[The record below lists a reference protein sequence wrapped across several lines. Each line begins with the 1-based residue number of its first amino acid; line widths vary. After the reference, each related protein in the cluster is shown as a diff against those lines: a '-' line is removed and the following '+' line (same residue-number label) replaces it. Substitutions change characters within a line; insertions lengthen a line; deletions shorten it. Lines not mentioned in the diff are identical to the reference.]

1 MSYTLDSTFG
11 SGGKVITDI
20 SGGND
25 SVKSMV
31 LDSSNNIFV
40 AGYGYINVGNNN
52 DFVVVKYDSTGTLDS
67 TFGSGGKVIT
77 DISGGYDNA
86 TSMVLDSNNN
96 IFVAG
101 YGYNSAIGN
110 NDFVVVKYDM
120 TGTID
125 STFGSGGKVITDI
138 NGIYDKAYSMVLDS
152 SNNIFVAGHAGTG
165 TWSNDFVVVKYDMTG
180 TIDTSFGSGGKVITD
195 INGSDDFAYSMVLD
209 SDNNIF
215 VAGSGDNGSNYDFV
229 VVKYTQVLN
238 TTTSN
243 ICFIKGTLVNTDQG
257 NIPIEHLKPNIN
269 TINQKSIQYIT
280 KTFSAD
286 PKLVMVKKHALY
298 KNIPNKDT
306 IMSGFHKI
314 QIDGHLIEAY
324 KLSYINKNVGLV
336 DNTNEPLYN
345 ILMENHEI
353 ISVQNMSVES
363 LHPENIIAKL
373 YKSNLPKDKKNKLIE
388 EISIATK
395 TEDYEK
401 YELIKNYIL

>member
-20 SGGND
+20 SGAYDYGR
-25 SVKSMV
+25 SMV
-31 LDSSNNIFV
+31 LDSNNNIFV
-40 AGYGYINVGNNN
+40 AGNGYTNVGGNNM

-77 DISGGYDNA
+77 DISGSDDYGRSMVLDPNNNIFVAGYGDTNVGGGNNDFVVVKYDL
-86 TSMVLDSNNN
+86 TGTLDSTFGSGGKVITDISGGDDYGNSMVLDSNNN

-101 YGYNSAIGN
+101 
-110 NDFVVVKYDM
+110 
-120 TGTID
+120 
-125 STFGSGGKVITDI
+125 SGG
-138 NGIYDKAYSMVLDS
+138 NS
-152 SNNIFVAGHAGTG
+152 
-165 TWSNDFVVVKYDMTG
+165 DF
-180 TIDTSFGSGGKVITD
+180 I
-195 INGSDDFAYSMVLD
+195 
-209 SDNNIF
+209 
-215 VAGSGDNGSNYDFV
+215 

-243 ICFIKGTLVNTDQG
+243 ICFLEGTCVNTDQG
-257 NIPIEHLKPNIN
+257 NIPIEHLKTSIN
-269 TINQKSIQYIT
+269 TINKKPIQYIT

-286 PKLVMVKKHALY
+286 PKLVMVKKHAFN

-314 QIDGHLIEAY
+314 QIDGQLIEAY

-401 YELIKNYIL
+401 YDLIKNCIL

>member
-20 SGGND
+20 SGAYDYGR
-25 SVKSMV
+25 SMV
-31 LDSSNNIFV
+31 LDSNNNIFV
-40 AGYGYINVGNNN
+40 AGNGYTNVGGNNM

-77 DISGGYDNA
+77 DISGGYDYA
-86 TSMVLDSNNN
+86 YSMVLDSNNN
-96 IFVAG
+96 LFVAG
-101 YGYNSAIGN
+101 DGYTNVGGN
-110 NDFVVVKYDM
+110 NR
-120 TGTID
+120 
-125 STFGSGGKVITDI
+125 
-138 NGIYDKAYSMVLDS
+138 
-152 SNNIFVAGHAGTG
+152 
-165 TWSNDFVVVKYDMTG
+165 
-180 TIDTSFGSGGKVITD
+180 
-195 INGSDDFAYSMVLD
+195 
-209 SDNNIF
+209 
-215 VAGSGDNGSNYDFV
+215 DFV

-243 ICFIKGTLVNTDQG
+243 ICFLEGTLVNTDQG
-257 NIPIEHLKPNIN
+257 NIPIEHLKTSIN
-269 TINQKSIQYIT
+269 TINKKPIQYIT

-286 PKLVMVKKHALY
+286 PKLVMVKKHAFN

-314 QIDGHLIEAY
+314 QIDGQLIEAY

-401 YELIKNYIL
+401 YDLIKICIL